1 MQTLKTY
8 FEQIPVETVKRIADG
23 KDRGPVAQNHEPTT
37 EEEWRELA
45 RQAVKEQDP
54 DKMIALAEQ
63 IVEKY
68 DEEKRRRN
76 HRQAVG
82 IRIVRA
88 R

>member
-23 KDRGPVAQNHEPTT
+23 KDRCPVAQNQEPT

-45 RQAVKEQDP
+45 RQAAKEQDP

-68 DEEKRRRN
+68 AEEKGRRD
-76 HRQAVG
+76 HRPAVG

>member
-8 FEQIPVETVKRIADG
+8 FEQIPVDTVKRIADG
-23 KDRGPVAQNHEPTT
+23 KDRCPVAQHQEPT

-54 DKMIALAEQ
+54 RKMIALAEQ

-68 DEEKRRRN
+68 AEEKRRRN

>member
-8 FEQIPVETVKRIADG
+8 FEQIPVDIVKKIAGG
-23 KDRGPVAQNHEPTT
+23 KDRCPLAQNHEPT

-63 IVEKY
+63 ILEKY